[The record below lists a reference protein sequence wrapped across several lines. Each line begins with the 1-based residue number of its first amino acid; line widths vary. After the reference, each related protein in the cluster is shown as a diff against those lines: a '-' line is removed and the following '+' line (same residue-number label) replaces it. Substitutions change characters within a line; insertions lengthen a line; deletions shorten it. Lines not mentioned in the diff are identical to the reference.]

1 MKRHLAC
8 GALAIAALLAGP
20 APASHLDDPL
30 PKEVVRKLAD
40 DYARTM
46 AVECTTDKE
55 RRYRCV
61 GQDGTA
67 TVTFEQRPGG
77 MERMSACPSKN
88 TDGAPCL
95 TELVPRPARRQ
106 NDLRI
111 ADLLKRAQG
120 APVRNCRLI
129 RPGEH
134 LGQPARVEL
143 VSGGYVCFA
152 EQGDLRVA
160 AAEIEGPSIHEFL
173 HICQGPESAGSLAC
187 EGVVVKRPPS
197 RTADLVRFDAI
208 NVYAWRDESRL
219 YASSE
224 KGVEYAQD
232 FETVADEAI
241 TACSGSGAPAPQE
254 FVWAGRV
261 APDGAIAISKV
272 QPESPFAQCVQDR
285 LRNVQLKPP
294 PYGDCCSAVRGGYPI
309 SLEARRERAV
319 VAKAR

>member
-1 MKRHLAC
+1 MKRLLAC
-8 GALAIAALLAGP
+8 GAVAVAALVA
-20 APASHLDDPL
+20 APGRASHPDDPL
-30 PKEVVRKLAD
+30 PRDVVRKLAE

-46 AVECTTDKE
+46 AVECATDKE
-55 RRYRCV
+55 RHYRCV

-67 TVTFEQRPGG
+67 TVVFEQRPGG
-77 MERMSACPSKN
+77 MERMSACPSRN
-88 TDGAPCL
+88 TEGAPCL
-95 TELVPRPARRQ
+95 TQVVPRPARRQ

-111 ADLLKRAQG
+111 ADLLKRAG
-120 APVRNCRLI
+120 AAPVRNCRLI

-152 EQGDLRVA
+152 ENGDLKVV

-173 HICQGPESAGSLAC
+173 HICQGPQAPGSLAC
-187 EGVVVKRPPS
+187 EGVVAKRPPS
-197 RTADLVRFDAI
+197 RTADLLRFDAI

-224 KGVEYAQD
+224 RGVEYAQD
-232 FETVADEAI
+232 FQAVADEAI
-241 TACSGSGAPAPQE
+241 SGCTSAGAPAPEE

-261 APDGAIAISKV
+261 APDGAIAIGKV
-272 QPESPFAQCVQDR
+272 QPPSPFALCVQER
-285 LRNVQLKPP
+285 LGTVLLKPP

-309 SLEARRERAV
+309 SLEARRESASG
-319 VAKAR
+319 AKRQ